1 MKEPRISARV
11 VLKYSLLQI
20 PGTILL
26 ILILIL
32 LERWVPLSDW
42 LFWTIVCVW
51 IAKEVILFPFV
62 WEAYDSRGAGK
73 SGDMIGQRGIAEER
87 LSPSGYVRVRGELWR
102 AEIGDGGA
110 PVERGEVVKVLDIQ
124 GLTLHVERDGQEG
137 GVD

>member
-32 LERWVPLSDW
+32 LERWVPLSEW

-73 SGDMIGQRGIAEER
+73 SGDMIG
-87 LSPSGYVRVRGELWR
+87 
-102 AEIGDGGA
+102 
-110 PVERGEVVKVLDIQ
+110 PVERGEVVKVRDIR